1 MKSKIKNKI
10 RVISLGGL
18 GEIGKN
24 ITAIEYKDEIIVID
38 CGISFPEP
46 DMYGVDLVIPDITY
60 LLENKD
66 KVKGFFLTHGHEDHI
81 GALPYVLKQ
90 LNVPVYGTR
99 LTLGLVESKLEEHN
113 ILKDCNLNVVK
124 AGSTIKL
131 ENISVEF
138 IRNSH
143 SIADSCAIA
152 VHTSIGRVIHTGDF
166 KVDYTPIDGEVM
178 DLQRL
183 STLGKQGVLLLLAD
197 STNVERQGYTIS
209 EKVIGESLNR
219 IFGKATGRVIVATF
233 ASNIHRL
240 QQIVNASIFYERKIA
255 FSGRSMEKISQVA
268 MNLGYL
274 NIPEE
279 SIVGINDI
287 GKYDSES
294 ITIITTGSQG
304 EPMSAL
310 TRIAAGI
317 HRSVQV
323 EKGDLVIISAS
334 PIPGNEK
341 CISNVINDLFKRGAE
356 VIYNSLEEIHVSG
369 HACQEELKLI
379 HSLVKPKYFMPVH
392 GEYRHL
398 MQHGLLAE
406 KLGMDK
412 SNIFVSQVGDVLEV
426 HSKAATISGKVKTG
440 AIMVDGL
447 GVGDVGSSVLHD
459 RKLLAQDGILTV
471 VITIKKDSY
480 TIVAGPDIITRGF
493 VYVRESENIINDAR
507 DIVLK
512 EVEKKLA
519 AKDMSRR
526 NIKFAVKNSLSQF
539 IYMKIKRR
547 PIIMPIIMEV

>member
-1 MKSKIKNKI
+1 
-10 RVISLGGL
+10 
-18 GEIGKN
+18 
-24 ITAIEYKDEIIVID
+24 
-38 CGISFPEP
+38 
-46 DMYGVDLVIPDITY
+46 
-60 LLENKD
+60 
-66 KVKGFFLTHGHEDHI
+66 
-81 GALPYVLKQ
+81 
-90 LNVPVYGTR
+90 
-99 LTLGLVESKLEEHN
+99 
-113 ILKDCNLNVVK
+113 
-124 AGSTIKL
+124 
-131 ENISVEF
+131 
-138 IRNSH
+138 
-143 SIADSCAIA
+143 
-152 VHTSIGRVIHTGDF
+152 
-166 KVDYTPIDGEVM
+166 
-178 DLQRL
+178 
-183 STLGKQGVLLLLAD
+183 
-197 STNVERQGYTIS
+197 
-209 EKVIGESLNR
+209 
-219 IFGKATGRVIVATF
+219 VATF

-287 GKYDSES
+287 GKYDSEN

-406 KLGMDK
+406 KLGM
-412 SNIFVSQVGDVLEV
+412 VL
-426 HSKAATISGKVKTG
+426 SLIY
-440 AIMVDGL
+440 L
-447 GVGDVGSSVLHD
+447 YP
-459 RKLLAQDGILTV
+459 KLV
-471 VITIKKDSY
+471 MY
-480 TIVAGPDIITRGF
+480 
-493 VYVRESENIINDAR
+493 
-507 DIVLK
+507 
-512 EVEKKLA
+512 
-519 AKDMSRR
+519 
-526 NIKFAVKNSLSQF
+526 
-539 IYMKIKRR
+539 
-547 PIIMPIIMEV
+547 

>member
-113 ILKDCNLNVVK
+113 ILKDCDLNVVK
-124 AGSTIKL
+124 AGNTIKL

-152 VHTSIGRVIHTGDF
+152 VHTPIGRVVHTGDF

-287 GKYDSES
+287 GKYDSEN

-379 HSLVKPKYFMPVH
+379 HSLVKPKYFMPIH

-426 HSKAATISGKVKTG
+426 HSKDATISGKVKTG

-519 AKDMSRR
+519 AKDISRR